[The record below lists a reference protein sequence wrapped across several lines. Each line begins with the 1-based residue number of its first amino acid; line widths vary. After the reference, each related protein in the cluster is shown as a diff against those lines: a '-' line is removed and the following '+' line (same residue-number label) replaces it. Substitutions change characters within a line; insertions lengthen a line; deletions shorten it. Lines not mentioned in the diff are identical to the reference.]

1 MVPIAFGSR
10 MTVPFAGISLFTFKR
25 LVEIQ
30 ELLGAEFF
38 GADGRRPIQKFNG
51 RLDFLLVV
59 IASKGIRKRLALLRE
74 CGTHKVKESVGRL
87 EGIFARCQ
95 KHRRAIDIWLWREM
109 FRSDLAQNLRVRKCR
124 NEYGK
129 APVIAGAGFGANA
142 FGDFELYHSHKA
154 LG

>member
-1 MVPIAFGSR
+1 M
-10 MTVPFAGISLFTFKR
+10 PFAGISLFTFKR

-30 ELLGAEFF
+30 ELFGAEFF

-95 KHRRAIDIWLWREM
+95 KHCGTVDIRLWRKMLRPDFAE
-109 FRSDLAQNLRVRKCR
+109 NLRVG
-124 NEYGK
+124 EGGDE
-129 APVIAGAGFGANA
+129 VIVLVGNLAKGTCTKDWLVFLPR
-142 FGDFELYHSHKA
+142 FMSCFWPL
-154 LG
+154 L